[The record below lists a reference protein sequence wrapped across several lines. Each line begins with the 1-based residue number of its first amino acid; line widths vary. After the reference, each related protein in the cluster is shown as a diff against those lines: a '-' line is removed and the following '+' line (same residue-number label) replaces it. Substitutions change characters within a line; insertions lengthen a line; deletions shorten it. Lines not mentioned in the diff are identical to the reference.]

1 MKKSCKRLE
10 EIVLNDILLDMN
22 GAIYIEQLFRFHPSI
37 KKIDFAF
44 NGFSLAGNN
53 LIINSFSNKETLEKL
68 ILKGEILTAAE
79 ITTLSAYIKNNTNLK
94 VINLDCIYIL

>member
-22 GAIYIEQLFRFHPSI
+22 SAIYIEQLFRFHPSI

-44 NGFSLAGNN
+44 NGFSLVGNN
-53 LIINSFSNKETLEKL
+53 LIINSFSNKENLEKL